1 MSDIDKLKSTI
12 SKKGGI
18 ARANRFR
25 VIFTPPKTSLLN
37 LNLET
42 VISSAISGNF
52 TAKNLINDPRD
63 IDMLCDSVTIPGKQ
77 ISTIEYQAQRE
88 SIKIPYGTIHD
99 DVTLSFILT
108 NDYYMKT
115 VFDNWINNIVN
126 NSTYTVAYKKDITTD
141 VIIQQLDEKNT
152 PIYGVKLEG
161 AFPTTMNEIVLS
173 NESENTIQK
182 LNVSFSYDKYKPE
195 GALSSTGSAIRS
207 ALSIFG

>member
-88 SIKIPYGTIHD
+88 SIKVPYGTIHD

-152 PIYGVKLEG
+152 PIYGVKLRG

>member
-42 VISSAISGNF
+42 VISSTISGNF
-52 TAKNLINDPRD
+52 TARNLINDPRD

-88 SIKIPYGTIHD
+88 SIKVPYGTIHD

-152 PIYGVKLEG
+152 PIYGVKLRG

>member
-42 VISSAISGNF
+42 IISSTISGNF
-52 TAKNLINDPRD
+52 TARNLINDPRD

-77 ISTIEYQAQRE
+77 ISTIDYQAQRE

-152 PIYGVKLEG
+152 PIYGVKLRG

>member
-77 ISTIEYQAQRE
+77 ISTIDYQAQRE

-152 PIYGVKLEG
+152 PIYGVKLRG

>member
-52 TAKNLINDPRD
+52 TARNLINDPRD

-77 ISTIEYQAQRE
+77 ISTIDYQAQRE
-88 SIKIPYGTIHD
+88 SIKVPYGTIHD

-152 PIYGVKLEG
+152 PIYGVKLRG